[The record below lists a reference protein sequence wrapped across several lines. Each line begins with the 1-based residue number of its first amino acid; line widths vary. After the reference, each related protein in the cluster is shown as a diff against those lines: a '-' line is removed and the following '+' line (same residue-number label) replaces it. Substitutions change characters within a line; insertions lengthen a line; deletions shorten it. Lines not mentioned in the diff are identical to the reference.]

1 MNNMDSIFQQLFNKY
16 ARLVV
21 KTGVNIQPGQVLVI
35 SSPIECAEFARSM
48 AEAAYLEGARDVVMK
63 WNDELSS
70 KLRYL
75 HAPEDV
81 FEQFPQWE
89 KELYLLNANNNA
101 AFISIAASD
110 PELMRDVE
118 AERLSKA
125 SRSRST
131 ALREYYDRIISN
143 RNTWCVAS
151 VPTVSWA
158 RKVFPGV
165 DADTAVEKLWNLIF
179 QAVRVDAEDPVAAW
193 DIHKNQLKQRLDFL
207 NASKFKMLHYQNSA
221 GTDLTIELPEEHIW
235 LGGADKTP
243 EGVEFIA
250 NMPTEEVF
258 TLPFKYGV
266 NGRVV
271 STMPLNYL
279 GKLIENFSFTFKDGK
294 VVEMKAEKEY
304 DALKKMLETD
314 ENSAYLG
321 EVALVPY
328 HSPISNTKVLFYNTL
343 FDENASC
350 HLALGEAYPVCLK
363 NGENMTKD
371 ELEKAGVNSSLN
383 HEDFMI
389 GSEDLNITGV
399 TAEGKKVPIFVN
411 GNWA

>member
-1 MNNMDSIFQQLFNKY
+1 MKESFQKLFNQYVK
-16 ARLVV
+16 LVV
-21 KTGVNIQPGQVLVI
+21 KIGVNIQPNQVLVI
-35 SSPIECAEFARSM
+35 SSPIECADFARSM
-48 AEAAYLEGARDVVMK
+48 AEAAYHAGARDVVLK
-63 WNDELSS
+63 WNDELSAR
-70 KLRYL
+70 LRFL

-81 FEQFPQWE
+81 FDQFPQWE

-110 PELMRDVE
+110 PELMRDVD
-118 AERLSKA
+118 AGRLSRA
-125 SRSRST
+125 SKSRST
-131 ALREYYDRIISN
+131 ALREYYDRMMSN

-158 RKVFPGV
+158 KKVFPGM
-165 DADTAVEKLWNLIF
+165 DSDKAVEKLWNLIF
-179 QAVRVDAEDPVAAW
+179 QAARVDTEDPVAAW
-193 DIHKNQLKQRLDFL
+193 DSHKNQLKQRVDFL
-207 NASKFKMLHYQNSA
+207 NASRFKTLHYQNSA
-221 GTDLTIELPEEHIW
+221 GTDLTIELPEDHIW
-235 LGGADKTP
+235 LGGADKTL

-258 TLPFKYGV
+258 TLPYKFGV

-294 VVEMKAEKEY
+294 VVDFQAEKEEEV
-304 DALKKMLETD
+304 LKRMLETD

-328 HSPISNTKVLFYNTL
+328 HSPISDTKVLFYNTL

-350 HLALGEAYPVCLK
+350 HLALGEAYRVCLK

-371 ELEKAGVNSSLN
+371 ELEKAGVNCSLI

-389 GSEDLNITGV
+389 GSADMNITGI
-399 TAEGKKVPIFVN
+399 TAEGKKVPVFIK

>member
-1 MNNMDSIFQQLFNKY
+1 MDGLFQELFNKY

-35 SSPIECAEFARSM
+35 SSPIECAAFARSM
-48 AEAAYLEGARDVVMK
+48 AEAAYLEGAQDVVMK
-63 WNDELSS
+63 WNDELSA
-70 KLRYL
+70 KLRFL

-89 KELYLLNANNNA
+89 KELFVSNAHNGA
-101 AFISIAASD
+101 AFISISASD
-110 PELMRDVE
+110 PELMRDVNPD
-118 AERLSKA
+118 RLSKA
-125 SRSRST
+125 SKTRSI
-131 ALREYYDRIISN
+131 ALREYYDRMMNN
-143 RNTWCVAS
+143 RNAWCVAS
-151 VPTVSWA
+151 VPTASWA
-158 RKVFPGV
+158 RKVFPGIG
-165 DADTAVEKLWNLIF
+165 TNEAVEKLWSLIF
-179 QAVRVDAEDPVAAW
+179 RAVRADAEDPVAAW
-193 DIHKNQLKQRLDFL
+193 ELHKNQLKQRLDFL
-207 NASKFKMLHYQNSA
+207 NAARFKYLHYRNAA
-221 GTDLTIELPEEHIW
+221 GTDLTIELPDDHIW

-294 VVEMKAEKEY
+294 VADFQAEKEY
-304 DALKKMLETD
+304 EVLKKMLETD

-321 EVALVPY
+321 EVALVPH

-383 HEDFMI
+383 HEDFMV
-389 GSEDLNITGV
+389 GSEDLDITGI
-399 TAEGKKVPIFVN
+399 TAEGKKIPVFVK

>member
-1 MNNMDSIFQQLFNKY
+1 MDGLFQELFNKY

-21 KTGVNIQPGQVLVI
+21 KTGVNIQPDQLLVI
-35 SSPIECAEFARSM
+35 SSPIECAAFARSM

-75 HAPEDV
+75 YAPEDV

-89 KELYLLNANNNA
+89 KELFVSNAYNGA
-101 AFISIAASD
+101 AFISISASD
-110 PELMRDVE
+110 PELMRDVNPD
-118 AERLSKA
+118 RLSKA
-125 SRSRST
+125 SKTRSI
-131 ALREYYDRIISN
+131 ALREYYDRMMNN
-143 RNTWCVAS
+143 RNAWCVAS
-151 VPTVSWA
+151 VPTASWA
-158 RKVFPGV
+158 RKVFPGIGT
-165 DADTAVEKLWNLIF
+165 DEAIEKLWNLIF
-179 QAVRVDAEDPVAAW
+179 RAVRADAEDPVAAW
-193 DIHKNQLKQRLDFL
+193 ELHKTQLKQRLDFL
-207 NASKFKMLHYQNSA
+207 NAARFRYLHYRNAA
-221 GTDLTIELPEEHIW
+221 GTDLTIELPDDHIW

-250 NMPTEEVF
+250 NMPTEEVY

-294 VVEMKAEKEY
+294 VVDFQAEKEY
-304 DALKKMLETD
+304 EVLKKMLETD

-321 EVALVPY
+321 EVALVPH

-371 ELEKAGVNSSLN
+371 ELEKAGVNNSLN
-383 HEDFMI
+383 HEDFMV
-389 GSEDLNITGV
+389 GSEDLDITGI
-399 TAEGKKVPIFVN
+399 TAEGKKIPVFVK

>member
-1 MNNMDSIFQQLFNKY
+1 MDSIFQQLFNKY

-258 TLPFKYGV
+258 TLPHKYGV

>member
-1 MNNMDSIFQQLFNKY
+1 MDGLFQKLFSKY
-16 ARLVV
+16 AQLVV
-21 KTGVNIQPGQVLVI
+21 KTGVNIQPGQILVI
-35 SSPIECAEFARSM
+35 SSPIECSAFARAM

-89 KELYLLNANNNA
+89 KELYLSNAKNNA

-110 PELMRDVE
+110 PELMRDVD
-118 AERLSKA
+118 ADRLSKA
-125 SRSRST
+125 SKSRST

-158 RKVFPGV
+158 RKVFPGC
-165 DADTAVEKLWNLIF
+165 DADKAVEKLWNLIF
-179 QAVRVDAEDPVAAW
+179 QAVRIDTENPVAAW
-193 DIHKNQLKQRLDFL
+193 DIHKSQLKQRLDFL
-207 NASKFKMLHYQNSA
+207 NTSRFKMLHYKNSV
-221 GTDLTIELPEEHIW
+221 GTDLTIELPDDHIW
-235 LGGADKTP
+235 FGGADKTP

-250 NMPTEEVF
+250 NMPTEEVY

-321 EVALVPY
+321 EVALIPY

>member
-1 MNNMDSIFQQLFNKY
+1 MDGLFQQLFDKY

-21 KTGVNIQPGQVLVI
+21 KTGVNIQPGQALVI
-35 SSPIECAEFARSM
+35 SSPIECAPFARSM

-89 KELYLLNANNNA
+89 KDLYLSNANNNA

-110 PELMRDVE
+110 PELMRDVKPD
-118 AERLSKA
+118 RLSKA
-125 SRSRST
+125 SKSRST
-131 ALREYYDRIISN
+131 ALREYYDRIMSN

-158 RKVFPGV
+158 RKVFSGME
-165 DADTAVEKLWNLIF
+165 AEKAVEKLWNLIF

-193 DIHKNQLKQRLDFL
+193 DIHKSHLKQRLDFL
-207 NASKFKMLHYQNSA
+207 NASRFKMLHYQNAA
-221 GTDLTIELPEEHIW
+221 GTDLTIELPDDHIW

-243 EGVEFIA
+243 AGVEFIA
-250 NMPTEEVF
+250 NMPTEEVY
-258 TLPFKYGV
+258 TLPSKYGV

-271 STMPLNYL
+271 STMPLVYL

-294 VVEMKAEKEY
+294 VVDFQAEKEY
-304 DALKKMLETD
+304 AVLKKMIETD

-371 ELEKAGVNSSLN
+371 ELEKAGVNNSLI
-383 HEDFMI
+383 HEDFMV
-389 GSEDLNITGV
+389 GSEDLDITGI
-399 TAEGKKVPIFVN
+399 TMEGERVPVFVK

>member
-1 MNNMDSIFQQLFNKY
+1 MDSLFQELYNKY

-21 KTGVNIQPGQVLVI
+21 KTGVNIQPGQMLVI
-35 SSPIECAEFARSM
+35 SSPIECAAFARSM
-48 AEAAYLEGARDVVMK
+48 AEAAYLEGARDIVMK

-89 KELYLLNANNNA
+89 KELYLSNAKNNA

-110 PELMRDVE
+110 PELMRDVN

-125 SRSRST
+125 SKSRST

-158 RKVFPGV
+158 RKVFPGM
-165 DADTAVEKLWNLIF
+165 DADKAVDKLWNLIF
-179 QAVRVDAEDPVAAW
+179 QAVRVDTEDPEAAW
-193 DIHKNQLKQRLDFL
+193 DIHKSQLKQRLDFL
-207 NASKFKMLHYQNSA
+207 NASRFKTLHYKNSI
-221 GTDLTIELPEEHIW
+221 GTDLTIELPDDHIW

-258 TLPFKYGV
+258 TLPHKYGV

-328 HSPISNTKVLFYNTL
+328 HSPISNTKILFYNTL

-350 HLALGEAYPVCLK
+350 HLALGEAYPVCLT

>member
-1 MNNMDSIFQQLFNKY
+1 MDSIFQQLFNKY

>member
-1 MNNMDSIFQQLFNKY
+1 MDSLFQELYNKY

-21 KTGVNIQPGQVLVI
+21 KTGVNIQPGQMLVI
-35 SSPIECAEFARSM
+35 SSPIECAAFARSM
-48 AEAAYLEGARDVVMK
+48 AEAAYLEGARDIVMK

-89 KELYLLNANNNA
+89 KELYLSNAKNNA

-110 PELMRDVE
+110 PELMRDVN

-125 SRSRST
+125 SKSRST

-158 RKVFPGV
+158 RKVFPGM
-165 DADTAVEKLWNLIF
+165 DADKAVDKLWNLIF
-179 QAVRVDAEDPVAAW
+179 QAVRVDTEDPEAAW
-193 DIHKNQLKQRLDFL
+193 DIHKSQLKQRLDFL
-207 NASKFKMLHYQNSA
+207 NASRFKTLHYKNSV
-221 GTDLTIELPEEHIW
+221 GTDLTIELPDDHIW

-258 TLPFKYGV
+258 TLPHKYGV

-328 HSPISNTKVLFYNTL
+328 HSPISNTKILFYNTL

-350 HLALGEAYPVCLK
+350 HLALGEAYPVCLT